1 MKYICEIQVPDGDTI
16 AKFDAM
22 GKASRDESM
31 WRPVYTKI
39 DRLTGTD
46 LSHKCGSCKHFCPV
60 NEDSTMGRCDCG
72 RVWGPRSRP
81 RCKDYERKKGT

>member
-31 WRPVYTKI
+31 WRHVFTKI
-39 DRLTGTD
+39 KRLNGTD
-46 LSHKCGSCKHFCPV
+46 LRNKCGSCKHFCPF
-60 NEDSTMGRCDCG
+60 NDDSANGGCDCG
-72 RVWGPRSRP
+72 HRWGPRSRP
-81 RCKDYERKKGT
+81 RCKDYERKEE